1 MDLASVLVEL
11 SRRKLL
17 VALAII
23 PAVVVGIALAYDI
36 STSPLGLHDKS
47 FQAGAASVDFLVDS
61 NPSSLG
67 FIPQPDRV
75 RKNKPTQITP
85 SDPLV
90 TRALITRAQALARVA
105 SSDQIL
111 DGVSKRT
118 KIPREQL
125 TASAPRDPQQASAGA
140 QTTVE
145 QRADE
150 LVQEGAPYRILM
162 TDSQV
167 SPTVSIFVQAP
178 NAALAQRVAQAT
190 VASLRSY
197 VRLVGRSAGTT
208 ARNKIEG
215 NVRVVQLGR
224 IDGGTVAQTPNRA
237 IAIVAA
243 LLTFIVLCVLIALTS
258 RTLRRVRTANAMS
271 QMNGA
276 PAVHRKDAREH
287 REPVSSGTD

>member
-17 VALAII
+17 VVLAII
-23 PAVVVGIALAYDI
+23 PAAIVGLALAYDI
-36 STSPLGLHDKS
+36 SVSPPGLHDKS
-47 FQAGAASVDFLVDS
+47 FQAGAASVDFLVDT

-67 FIPQPDRV
+67 FIPQPSRV

-90 TRALITRAQALARVA
+90 TRALVSRAQALARVA
-105 SSDQIL
+105 SSDEIL
-111 DGVSKRT
+111 DGVSRRT
-118 KIPREQL
+118 KIPRAQL

-178 NAALAQRVAQAT
+178 TAALAQRVAQAT

-197 VRLVGRSAGTT
+197 VRRVGRAAG
-208 ARNKIEG
+208 AAAKEKVEG
-215 NVRVVQLGR
+215 NVQVVQLGR
-224 IDGGTVAQTPNRA
+224 IDGGTVAQTPNRSV
-237 IAIVAA
+237 AIVGALVTFFA
-243 LLTFIVLCVLIALTS
+243 LLVLIALTS
-258 RTLRRVRTANAMS
+258 RTLRRARSEHAVQS
-271 QMNGA
+271 MNGA
-276 PAVHRKDAREH
+276 FQDTPER
-287 REPVSSGTD
+287 REPVSSRTD

>member
-23 PAVVVGIALAYDI
+23 PAVAVGIALAYDI
-36 STSPLGLHDKS
+36 SLSPPGLHDKS
-47 FQAGAASVDFLVDS
+47 FQAGAASVDFLVDT

-67 FIPQPDRV
+67 FIPQPARV

-90 TRALITRAQALARVA
+90 TRALVSRAQALARVA
-105 SSDQIL
+105 SSDEIL
-111 DGVSKRT
+111 DGVSQRT
-118 KIPREQL
+118 NIPRAQL
-125 TASAPRDPQQASAGA
+125 TASGPRDPQQASAGA

-145 QRADE
+145 QRADQ

-178 NAALAQRVAQAT
+178 DAAQAQRVAQAT
-190 VASLRSY
+190 VASLRTY
-197 VRLVGRSAGTT
+197 VRQVGNAAGST
-208 ARNKIEG
+208 AKQKVEG

-237 IAIVAA
+237 IAVVGA

-258 RTLRRVRTANAMS
+258 RTFGRVRRANAMGS
-271 QMNGA
+271 LNGA
-276 PAVHRKDAREH
+276 PRHLQDAPEPRD
-287 REPVSSGTD
+287 PVSSRTD